1 MIETICKWHLKQI
14 EFSFQID
21 MNFSHVHHQIQFIF
35 MSSAATFHMQSE
47 GNENTLYNFVVHMS
61 YIMLNISNIHRL
73 FLIC

>member
-21 MNFSHVHHQIQFIF
+21 MNFSHVHLQIQFIF

-47 GNENTLYNFVVHMS
+47 GNEKHCAIL
-61 YIMLNISNIHRL
+61 
-73 FLIC
+73 